1 MSAPTLTPEQC
12 ALLPDESDVAF
23 YEENGYY
30 ISKEGIVPEALIDVG
45 LRGSSALL

>member
-30 ISKEGIVPEALIDVG
+30 ISKEGIVPEALIERPP
-45 LRGSSALL
+45 RGASLL